1 MRRVIAFCWEMLLV
15 IPLLIVIFVEFVIN
29 SLEKIRKKLK
39 LYQRLFEF
47 MNTIE
52 SKILRIPNQKKLL
65 RCL

>member
-52 SKILRIPNQKKLL
+52 SKILRIPNQKKY
-65 RCL
+65 

>member
-47 MNTIE
+47 MNAVE
-52 SKILRIPNQKKLL
+52 SKILRIPNQKNY
-65 RCL
+65 

>member
-15 IPLLIVIFVEFVIN
+15 IPLLVVIFVEFVIN

-52 SKILRIPNQKKLL
+52 SKILRIPNQKNY
-65 RCL
+65 

>member
-15 IPLLIVIFVEFVIN
+15 IPLLVVILIEFVIN

-52 SKILRIPNQKKLL
+52 SKILRIPNQKNY
-65 RCL
+65 

>member
-15 IPLLIVIFVEFVIN
+15 IPLLVVIFVEFVIN

-47 MNTIE
+47 MNAVE
-52 SKILRIPNQKKLL
+52 NKILRIPNQKNY
-65 RCL
+65 

>member
-52 SKILRIPNQKKLL
+52 SKILRIPNQKNY
-65 RCL
+65 

>member
-1 MRRVIAFCWEMLLV
+1 MRRVLAFCWEMLLV

-52 SKILRIPNQKKLL
+52 SKILRIPNQKNY
-65 RCL
+65 